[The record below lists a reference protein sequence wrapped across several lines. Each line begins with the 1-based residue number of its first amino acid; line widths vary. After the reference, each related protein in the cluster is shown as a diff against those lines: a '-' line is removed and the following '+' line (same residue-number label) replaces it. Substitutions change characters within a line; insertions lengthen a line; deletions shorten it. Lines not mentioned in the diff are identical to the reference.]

1 MSRNLRLISSVYDPP
16 SDFIHAFA
24 ASAPQV
30 MENVSSMIA
39 GLIWRACDTLRDD
52 LLSRFQREQDDY
64 VLEDSITAALE
75 PRIQD
80 QLTRYEPF
88 YLQHQCPEEATAIE
102 GSAQTPKYDFA
113 FVARSNER
121 SKWPVEAKVL
131 RTEAAVSAYVA
142 DLKEQFLTCRYAPHS
157 SEGALLGYLLTG
169 SPAVAFENIA
179 RAAGCTLDD
188 YPDAPNRH
196 HKTSTHDRTATTCAT
211 APTPFR
217 CHHLLLVISGAGT
230 EEQMAVVQDRLAEL
244 DPEPVDYSQPR
255 S

>member
-1 MSRNLRLISSVYDPP
+1 M
-16 SDFIHAFA
+16 HAFA

-30 MENVSSMIA
+30 TENVSSMIA
-39 GLIWRACDTLRDD
+39 SLIWRACDTLRDD
-52 LLSRFQREQDDY
+52 LLSRFQREEDDY

-157 SEGALLGYLLTG
+157 SEGAMMGYLLSG
-169 SPAVAFENIA
+169 NPAVALENIA
-179 RAAGCTLDD
+179 RAADCTLDD
-188 YPDAPNRH
+188 YPDAPDRH
-196 HKTSTHDRTATTCAT
+196 HKTSTHDRTAPTCAA

-217 CHHLLLVISGAGT
+217 CHHLILVISGAGT
-230 EEQMAVVQDRLAEL
+230 EEQTAVLQDPPT
-244 DPEPVDYSQPR
+244 DPNPALVDFS
-255 S
+255 